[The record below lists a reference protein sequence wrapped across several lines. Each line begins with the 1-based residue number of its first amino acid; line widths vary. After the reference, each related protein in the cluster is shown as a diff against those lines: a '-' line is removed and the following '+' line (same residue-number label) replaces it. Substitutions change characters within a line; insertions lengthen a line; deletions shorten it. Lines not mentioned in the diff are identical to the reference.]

1 LSTSPPPVTR
11 LQPDALAKPA
21 GFLSFTLHAHLPW
34 VVNHG
39 TWPHGIE
46 WLHEAAAETYL
57 PLLRVLGN
65 LERDG
70 IALHCTLNL
79 SPILLEQLAH
89 PVFQTDF
96 PRYLERKILA
106 AREDE
111 AYFISVSEYQYADL
125 ARFWQKYFNH
135 ALHDFRA
142 LDSDIIKGFRHFNDA
157 GLIEIITC
165 CATHGY
171 MPLLGTDESVRAQV
185 RTAVTTHQRHIGKH
199 PRGIWA
205 PECGYRPA
213 GLWSY
218 PVTNPDGSPIAA
230 PFNRIGV
237 EQAIGESNID
247 FFFVDTHLIEESDR
261 TPSPY
266 ELLHSGVANA
276 VVRTLDE
283 PMTHNDYRRLYQ
295 PYYIDS
301 SAGALN
307 SETQPHPVT
316 VFPRDPTT
324 GTQVWSGNFGYPGDS
339 NYLDFHKKRWPG
351 GHRYWSV
358 SGPNVDM
365 ADKQIYDP
373 ARAAE
378 RTQAHASHFVH
389 LAWEALNAAMHDAV
403 PPILS
408 SPFDAELF
416 GHWWFEGPQWLEA
429 VARTLHDYPIGI
441 QLTSGSDYLDHYP
454 RAGFIQMHEGSW
466 GAEGTNHVWMN
477 PDTSWTYAQIYP
489 AELYLR
495 DLCTSAT
502 WKPDGHANHPL
513 DRTAERIVK
522 QLCRELLLLESSDW
536 QFLITTGAARDY
548 AELRFETHM
557 DQFNELKAI
566 GQHLESHG
574 AISPEQ
580 EERLAAIELRDS
592 IFPDINPDFWA
603 AGSHQPHPAA
613 NGHVHPTLPTADPPA
628 TQHDLKPSLPQRT
641 KYDSTPSA

>member
-1 LSTSPPPVTR
+1 LSVLTPQDVRSHPG
-11 LQPDALAKPA
+11 AKPA
-21 GFLSFTLHAHLPW
+21 GFLSFTLHAHLPY

-57 PLLRVLGN
+57 PLLRVLAN

-70 IALHCTLNL
+70 IALHCNLNL

-89 PVFQTDF
+89 PVFKADF
-96 PRYLERKILA
+96 PRYLERKILS

-111 AYFISVSEYQYADL
+111 AYFISVSEDHYAEL
-125 ARFWQKYFNH
+125 ARFWQKYFTD
-135 ALHDFRA
+135 ALHDFQA
-142 LDSDIIKGFRHFNDA
+142 LDGDIIQGFRHFNDL

-171 MPLLGTDESVRAQV
+171 LPLLGTDESVRAQV

-213 GLWSY
+213 GPWNY
-218 PVTNPDGSPIAA
+218 PVTQTDGSPIA
-230 PFNRIGV
+230 PGFNRIGV
-237 EQAIGESNID
+237 EQALSESDID
-247 FFFVDTHLIEESDR
+247 FFFVDTHLIEEAAR

-266 ELLHSGVANA
+266 ELLRGEAASNG
-276 VVRTLDE
+276 DE
-283 PMTHNDYRRLYQ
+283 LATYNDYRRLYQ
-295 PYYIDS
+295 PYYVDGSYS
-301 SAGALN
+301 SS
-307 SETQPHPVT
+307 SEDKLHPAT
-316 VFPRDPTT
+316 VFPRDPST
-324 GTQVWSGNFGYPGDS
+324 GVQVWSGNFGYPGDG

-358 SGPNVDM
+358 TGPHIDM
-365 ADKQIYDP
+365 ADKQPYNP
-373 ARAAE
+373 QLAAQ
-378 RTQAHASHFVH
+378 RVQAHASHFVH
-389 LAWEALNAAMHDAV
+389 LVWEALNAGMNDAI
-403 PPILS
+403 PPILC

-429 VARTLHDYPIGI
+429 VARTLHDYPTGI
-441 QLTSGSDYLDHYP
+441 QLTSGSNYLDHYP
-454 RAGFIQMHEGSW
+454 RAGSVRMHEGSW

-477 PDTSWTYAQIYP
+477 PDTSWTYTQIYP

-495 DLCTSAT
+495 DVCTAGK
-502 WKPDGHANHPL
+502 WKANGSDSQPI
-513 DRTAERIVK
+513 AERVIK

-557 DQFNELKAI
+557 DQFNELKSI
-566 GQHLESHG
+566 WQHFESHHTVT
-574 AISPEQ
+574 PEQ
-580 EERLAAIELRDS
+580 EARLAAIEQRDS
-592 IFPDINPDFWA
+592 IFPDIDPSLWA
-603 AGSHQPHPAA
+603 TGSRQSRPRTENKAVPTPHAA
-613 NGHVHPTLPTADPPA
+613 THPHVKPSPNSHPSDDADPA
-628 TQHDLKPSLPQRT
+628 LPQFP
-641 KYDSTPSA
+641 KYTTNSPA